1 MDTEERSK
9 GGRTVQRAPGVS
21 VIASERDVLVEEIR
35 EDRAAKVCVERKG
48 VGEDHG

>member
-1 MDTEERSK
+1 MPS
-9 GGRTVQRAPGVS
+9 AS